1 MSVRKEE
8 LTTME
13 AILGATSESS
23 DSAEPPKNNTERT
36 FRDGVRKIDFILVV
50 KDEENIMSDTLKYNF
65 LTNIVKTGFEIEFEN
80 GVLPIHRKLVFFKI
94 HCPNDVLNNLG
105 KAFGVKCVQS
115 ARSEYIM
122 SHKEREWINLIRKE
136 YTQPLQYSSLERSLV
151 VYMALLNVPFGDRQN
166 YIGLKR
172 LMKRNI
178 VVDAYALHDGPYYIP
193 QDASRINARQI
204 LFYNWAGMTN
214 IFTRQPLT
222 LVHEYFG
229 LKVALYFAY
238 YGLYNIFLAI
248 ASMVALLT
256 FFLAIYSNDYM
267 DLRRPV
273 CDNKYNP
280 ICFKCVATSAQSL
293 LCQAYYVHDFCKWY
307 TMTVIFDNKYTPYF
321 ATFILL
327 WGMIF
332 SAYSFGNE
340 KYLNWIWETHNK
352 DYNSKQIRPD
362 FQVLEKTNK
371 SNKTG
376 IVVVKHRESKIKILL
391 CYIGIILLDVL
402 VFAVFTHRKTLLQIM
417 PDRIMSVTIVVTIEL
432 IIALY
437 VIDLIHR
444 KVASYIVRLENH
456 KSYMS
461 YSRSLAKHIY
471 VMCFSLPMIVLGY
484 YAFQMAVFEFL
495 LWRGYKYKYEYLFD
509 DTCAMTSCSNNLSI
523 AFTIILLL
531 RFGILRKLSLYSSVT
546 DYNQREIVEN
556 VPCWERE
563 FVLPRLNENIL
574 ANKMATL
581 ATQFILI
588 IAFGFSCP
596 PAILIVLLFNIYH
609 VRRDATLFTLHY
621 KRPMFLNN
629 NAFSVWSEILKLMV
643 YLAIVVNVVSL
654 VCSTDFIEAYIR
666 ERRMP
671 PINSLADYL
680 GVFFINFKVNLG
692 ECYAR
697 AYIYVAKSGAPY
709 TAKDLTADELKTSQ
723 YMYIFTFEIIMAAI
737 YLIVQFIF
745 SIDVDE
751 KEIPKKRVI
760 ENYDE

>member
-391 CYIGIILLDVL
+391 CYIGII
-402 VFAVFTHRKTLLQIM
+402 
-417 PDRIMSVTIVVTIEL
+417 
-432 IIALY
+432 
-437 VIDLIHR
+437 HR

-546 DYNQREIVEN
+546 DYNQREIVQN

-563 FVLPRLNENIL
+563 IVLPRLNENIL

-581 ATQFILI
+581 VTQFTLI

-596 PAILIVLLFNIYH
+596 PAIFIVLLFNIYH
-609 VRRDATLFTLHY
+609 IRRDATLFTLHY
-621 KRPMFLNN
+621 RRPLLLTNR
-629 NAFSVWSEILKLMV
+629 AFNVWTEILKLMV
-643 YLAIVVNVVSL
+643 YLAIIVNVVSL
-654 VCSTDFIEAYIR
+654 VCSTDTIESYLR

-671 PINSLADYL
+671 PIDSLDQYFKT
-680 GVFFINFKVNLG
+680 FFYHLVMGKVQ
-692 ECYAR
+692 CQVR
-697 AYIYVAKSGAPY
+697 AYIYVAKSSASHS
-709 TAKDLTADELKTSQ
+709 AKDLSADELKTCQ
-723 YMYIFTFEIIMAAI
+723 YMYIFTFEIVMAAI
-737 YLIVQFIF
+737 YLIVQYIF
-745 SIDVDE
+745 SNNADE
-751 KEIPKKRVI
+751 KEIPKKQNQ
-760 ENYDE
+760 ENYDN